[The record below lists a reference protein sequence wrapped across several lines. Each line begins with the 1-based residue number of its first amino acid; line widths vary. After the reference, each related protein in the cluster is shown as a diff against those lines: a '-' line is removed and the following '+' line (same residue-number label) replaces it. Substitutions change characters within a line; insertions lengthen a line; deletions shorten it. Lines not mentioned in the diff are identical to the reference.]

1 MYLAFFGSVMGGL
14 LEGDI
19 VVKGL
24 RGGVRRRVA
33 VLRVPGRL
41 RPLLLI
47 ALLLVSALV
56 VAAAVE

>member
-24 RGGVRRRVA
+24 RCGVRRWVA

-41 RPLLLI
+41 RPLLL
-47 ALLLVSALV
+47 LVSLRTV
-56 VAAAVE
+56 VIMTTVAA